1 MTAADQPAIAVRVNG
16 RLWQSTVPARMTL
29 VDFLRDRLGL
39 TGTHLGCGEGLC
51 GSCNVL
57 VDACSAR
64 SCLMLAA
71 QADGTEIVTVEGL
84 TPIDGLSEVQ
94 ECLVR
99 HHALQCGFCTPG
111 FVVLIEELLAAVDA
125 GECPSRDDIRRHLS
139 SSLCR
144 CTGYTP
150 ILAAA
155 EELVAQRTAAAQAP
169 TPTTRLEENQ

>member
-1 MTAADQPAIAVRVNG
+1 MTSAEQHAIAVRVNG
-16 RLWQSTVPARMTL
+16 RLVQAAVPARLTL
-29 VDFLRDRLGL
+29 TDFLRDRLGL

-57 VDACSAR
+57 VDSSSAR
-64 SCLMLAA
+64 SCLMLAV
-71 QADGTEIVTVEGL
+71 QADGADVVTVEGL
-84 TPIDGLSEVQ
+84 TPAGGLSEVQ

-99 HHALQCGFCTPG
+99 HHGLQCGFCTPG

-125 GECPSRDDIRRHLS
+125 GARPSRDDIARQLS

-155 EELVAQRTAAAQAP
+155 EELVARRAAEIESRTTT
-169 TPTTRLEENQ
+169 TPSEENQ